1 MAYWTVSLKGGP
13 KRANQAA
20 AALGCMIYS
29 FGEFDYVDE
38 SSRNPIFGV
47 HVLNTGMF
55 RFF

>member
-1 MAYWTVSLKGGP
+1 
-13 KRANQAA
+13 
-20 AALGCMIYS
+20 MIYS